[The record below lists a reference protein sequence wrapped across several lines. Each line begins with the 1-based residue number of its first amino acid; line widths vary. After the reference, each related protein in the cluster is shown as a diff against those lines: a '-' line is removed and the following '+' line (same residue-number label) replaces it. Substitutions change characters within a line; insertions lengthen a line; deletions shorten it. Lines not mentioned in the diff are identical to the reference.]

1 MKYEYF
7 SKIILEDKTL
17 TDATK
22 IVACY
27 LIHIAGWEED
37 NLLPSMNKLSD
48 LVSVNKSQVVAAINL
63 LKEKQY
69 IVVNED
75 NTFTFQINGIKFDK
89 QDLSSPDICHMFG
102 DFVKAPMD
110 LLCNDLAT
118 PSTRIAAIM
127 FFDWNFDIDKQG
139 NYFVKREKVQ
149 IDAVATYYGI
159 NKNTFKHRMQK
170 AKETQL
176 IDYRTIK
183 VGKEETIIVKAKVNK
198 LVRIWTTV
206 DSLSAKK
213 SMKLREKAKK
223 ESVNEEKTSCE
234 ENNAGASEIERLQQ
248 LQQELDYAAKP
259 MSDRQVYIGCFLSDV
274 KYRLQEMIEM
284 KGKDY
289 AMNYMNEHWKKIDLS
304 KILD

>member
-7 SKIILEDKTL
+7 PRQLLKDKSIP
-17 TDATK
+17 DATR

-48 LVSVNKSQVVAAINL
+48 LVSVNKSQVVAAINQ
-63 LKEKQY
+63 LKEKEY
-69 IVVNED
+69 IVVNDD
-75 NTFTFQINGIKFDK
+75 NTFTFQINGITFDK
-89 QDLSSPDICHMFG
+89 QDLSKPDICHMFG

-127 FFDWNFDIDKQG
+127 FFEWNFDINEQG
-139 NYFVKREKVQ
+139 NYFIKREKVQ

-159 NKNTFKHRMQK
+159 NKKTFRSRIEK
-170 AKETQL
+170 AKESQL

-183 VGKEETIIVKAKVNK
+183 ISKEETIVVNAKVKK

-206 DSLSAKK
+206 DSLAAKK
-213 SMKLREKAKK
+213 SMKLAEKAKK
-223 ESVNEEKTSCE
+223 ESETEEKTSYQ
-234 ENNAGASEIERLQQ
+234 ENNTDDSLAELKK
-248 LQQELDYAAKP
+248 LLDYDAKHL
-259 MSDRQVYIGCFLSDV
+259 SDSQSYSGCFISDV
-274 KYRLQEMIEM
+274 KDRLQEMINM
-284 KGKDY
+284 KGRDY
-289 AMNYMNEHWKKIDLS
+289 AINYMNEYWPKIDLS
-304 KILD
+304 KVL

>member
-7 SKIILEDKTL
+7 SKTILKDKTL

-37 NLLPSMNKLSD
+37 NILPSMSKLSD
-48 LVSVNKSQVVAAINL
+48 LVSVSRSKASEAIHQ
-63 LKEKQY
+63 LKEKEY
-69 IVVNED
+69 IVVNDD
-75 NTFTFQINGIKFDK
+75 NTFTFQINGITFDK

-102 DFVKAPMD
+102 DFIKAPMD

-127 FFDWNFDIDKQG
+127 FFEWNFDIDEEGK
-139 NYFVKREKVQ
+139 YKIKREKVQ

-159 NKNTFKHRMQK
+159 NKNTFRSRIQK
-170 AKETQL
+170 AKEAQL
-176 IDYRTIK
+176 IDYKTIK
-183 VGKEETIIVKAKVNK
+183 IGKEETIVVNAKVNK

-206 DSLSAKK
+206 DSSAAKK
-213 SMKLREKAKK
+213 SMKLAEKAR
-223 ESVNEEKTSCE
+223 EEAINEEKNSCDE
-234 ENNAGASEIERLQQ
+234 KTNYDENNTAATTIE
-248 LQQELDYAAKP
+248 QELDYVAKP

-274 KYRLQEMIEM
+274 KYRLQEMINM

-289 AMNYMNEHWKKIDLS
+289 AIDYMNKHWPKIDLS
-304 KILD
+304 RVL

>member
-7 SKIILEDKTL
+7 SKIILKDKTL

-48 LVSVNKSQVVAAINL
+48 LVSVNKSQVVAAINQ
-63 LKEKQY
+63 LKEKEY
-69 IVVNED
+69 IIVSDD
-75 NTFTFQINGIKFDK
+75 NTFTFQVNGFKFDK

-127 FFDWNFDIDKQG
+127 FFEWNFDIDEEG
-139 NYFVKREKVQ
+139 NYKIKREKVQ
-149 IDAVATYYGI
+149 VDAVATYYGI
-159 NKNTFKHRMQK
+159 NKNTFKHRIQK
-170 AKETQL
+170 AKDSQL
-176 IDYRTIK
+176 IDYKTIK
-183 VGKEETIIVKAKVNK
+183 VGKEETIVVKARVNK

-206 DSLSAKK
+206 DSLAAKK
-213 SMKLREKAKK
+213 SIKLAEKAKK
-223 ESVNEEKTSCE
+223 EAEKEEKTSCE
-234 ENNAGASEIERLQQ
+234 ENNTGASEIEKLQQ

-259 MSDRQVYIGCFLSDV
+259 MSDRQVYIGCFLSSV
-274 KYRLQEMIEM
+274 KDRLQEMIEM
-284 KGKDY
+284 KGRDY
-289 AMNYMNEHWKKIDLS
+289 TVDYMKEHWPKIDLS
-304 KILD
+304 RVL